1 MSTIAEYG
9 TLFPTSVVG
18 SLPRSDF
25 VRELGSG
32 AMPNPPRAS
41 AMDAAVSYIVGL
53 QEAAGLDVVTDGEWR
68 RASYIGII
76 AELAHGFE
84 LGQSQDGRPWTIV
97 VDKLVSRQSGF
108 VAAEARFLK
117 SVATARIKV
126 TLPAPALLG
135 GRMWDPERSSA
146 AYPRRRDFVEACVP
160 ILRQEAEL
168 LAREGVDVIQ
178 IDDPHLC
185 LLVDAGVRHQYDE
198 SPGGADGEAAFSV
211 DMNNAVV
218 AGIDNVKVAVHL
230 CRRAGARVRGEE
242 THSGDYGAIIEH
254 LNRLE
259 VDHLTMEFAAPG
271 VGEIEALRALRDD
284 IEIGLGC
291 VTVEPGRIDAPEV
304 IAERVERALAVVAQ
318 ERIVLN
324 PDCGF
329 APGSAAKVDIDEV
342 YAKLKSMVAAARLL
356 RQRHG

>member
-1 MSTIAEYG
+1 MSTVAEYG

-25 VRELGSG
+25 VRELVSG
-32 AMPNPPRAS
+32 ATPNRPRPD
-41 AMDAAVSYIVGL
+41 AMDAAVAYIIAL
-53 QEAAGLDVVTDGEWR
+53 QESAGLDIVTDGEWR
-68 RASYIGII
+68 RASYIVVD
-76 AELAHGFE
+76 ELAPNKTGF
-84 LGQSQDGRPWTIV
+84 I
-97 VDKLVSRQSGF
+97 
-108 VAAEARFLK
+108 AAEARFLK

-135 GRMWDPERSSA
+135 ERMWDPHKSSA
-146 AYPRRRDFVEACVP
+146 AYPTRRNFVEACVP

-168 LAREGVDVIQ
+168 LVGEGVDVIQ

-185 LLVDAGVRHQYDE
+185 LLVDSDVRREYDG

-211 DMNNAVV
+211 EMNNAVV

-230 CRRAGARVRGEE
+230 CRRAGARVRGEHS
-242 THSGDYGAIIEH
+242 HSGDYGAIIEH
-254 LNRLE
+254 LNRLD

-304 IAERVERALAVVAQ
+304 IAERVERALAVVAP

-329 APGSAAKVDIDEV
+329 APGSAARVDIDEV
-342 YAKLKSMVAAARLL
+342 FAKLKSMVAAAQLL